1 MENYSEINPL
11 LLSQP
16 ASVETIKNLRQQ
28 KDANHDA
35 CSLKKA
41 SQDFESILIN
51 FVINA
56 MWKTIPK
63 SDLFE
68 ENNAGME
75 TYTEIM
81 HTALSQD
88 IVSKGGFGV
97 APVIYKHLMRENEG
111 TEKSIGRD
119 PLSRGNNDSVHEQ
132 SVDEGASVNTQ
143 ENNDTNGVSPS

>member
-1 MENYSEINPL
+1 MENYSALNPL

-16 ASVETIKNLRQQ
+16 SSVETIKNLSQQ
-28 KDANHDA
+28 KNPDNDAL
-35 CSLKKA
+35 SLKKA

-75 TYTEIM
+75 TYTEIL

-88 IVSKGGFGV
+88 IASKGGFGV
-97 APVIYKHLMRENEG
+97 ASLIYKQLMYDKELAGKQLNEPPRSKG
-111 TEKSIGRD
+111 DKNTIDLKRMDEETF
-119 PLSRGNNDSVHEQ
+119 VHNK
-132 SVDEGASVNTQ
+132 DGK
-143 ENNDTNGVSPS
+143 DHNGVNPS